1 MANFAEK
8 NLPTLSKL
16 FSRAPKK
23 PAEKPLPPGMPPK
36 TPAKK
41 DSAFTSFSKTVFS
54 VRLSMSE
61 QTLFAKRLSF
71 LIGAGVP
78 LLESIHVLKE
88 QSRSRR
94 MTRMFDA
101 IISDV
106 SNGQFLSTSL
116 AKFRNTFGSF
126 AINII
131 KVGEMSGV
139 LTQNLTHLAEELRKK
154 NLLRK
159 KVISALV
166 YPIIVTVA
174 TLGVATLLTVY
185 IFPKIMPIFSSLN
198 VKLPWSTRVLLWFS
212 TFLQHYGLWLLLGI
226 VLFVIAVVII
236 RKTVPFVR
244 MFLDRL
250 IFSIPFVGR
259 MALYYNMANLCRT
272 LGLLL
277 QSGMTISDGLVIVGD
292 TMENRVYKKECIA
305 ISESVK
311 HGQQISKYLLS
322 RQKKFPH
329 MMSHMI
335 SIGERTGNLSGTLIY
350 LSDLY
355 ENELDDLTKNLSS
368 AIEPILMVTMGIV
381 VGFVAISV
389 ITPIYEITQNLS
401 R

>member
-1 MANFAEK
+1 MASFAEK

-16 FSRAPKK
+16 FSRGPKK
-23 PAEKPLPPGMPPK
+23 AAEKPLPPGMPQRIV
-36 TPAKK
+36 KK
-41 DSAFTSFSKTVFS
+41 DSAFTTFSKAAFS
-54 VRLSMSE
+54 VRLSMAE

-78 LLESIHVLKE
+78 LLESIHVLRE

-94 MTRMFDA
+94 MTRMFDV
-101 IISDV
+101 IINDV
-106 SNGQFLSTSL
+106 SNGQFLSSSL

-159 KVISALV
+159 KVVSALV

-198 VKLPWSTRVLLWFS
+198 VKLPWSTRLLLWVS

-226 VLFVIAVVII
+226 VVFVVGMVII
-236 RKTVPFVR
+236 RKTVPFIR

-250 IFSIPFVGR
+250 LLRIPFVGR

-277 QSGMTISDGLVIVGD
+277 QSGMTISDGLIIVGD
-292 TMENRVYKKECIA
+292 TMENRVYKKECVA
-305 ISESVK
+305 ISERVK
-311 HGQQISKYLLS
+311 HGEQISKYLLTQ
-322 RQKKFPH
+322 QKKFPH

-368 AIEPILMVTMGIV
+368 AIEPVLMVTMGIV

-401 R
+401 H